1 MNSCFKIVLF
11 LYFSFSRRPRALTDV
26 FEKNEKKNKTT
37 SVYRLIVL
45 KTMHRILLV
54 PGFKDHNFTCVQ
66 TRAILVIF
74 FQNIHLCLFFLN
86 CS

>member
-45 KTMHRILLV
+45 KTT
-54 PGFKDHNFTCVQ
+54 GFY
-66 TRAILVIF
+66 
-74 FQNIHLCLFFLN
+74 
-86 CS
+86 

>member
-26 FEKNEKKNKTT
+26 FEKKNKTT

-45 KTMHRILLV
+45 KTT
-54 PGFKDHNFTCVQ
+54 GFY
-66 TRAILVIF
+66 
-74 FQNIHLCLFFLN
+74 
-86 CS
+86 

>member
-11 LYFSFSRRPRALTDV
+11 LYSSFSRRPHARTDV

-45 KTMHRILLV
+45 KTT
-54 PGFKDHNFTCVQ
+54 GFY
-66 TRAILVIF
+66 
-74 FQNIHLCLFFLN
+74 
-86 CS
+86 

>member
-11 LYFSFSRRPRALTDV
+11 LYFSFSRRPRALADV
-26 FEKNEKKNKTT
+26 FEKNEKKPANRIKN
-37 SVYRLIVL
+37 
-45 KTMHRILLV
+45 HRILLV
-54 PGFKDHNFTCVQ
+54 PGFKDHNFTYVQ

-74 FQNIHLCLFFLN
+74 FQSIHLCLFFLN